1 MIGIKGIALV
11 KEFEGCKLNAY
22 LCPANVWTIGYGAT
36 GVGIKSGLVWT
47 QEQAESD
54 LTRTLSLT
62 ALALDSLL
70 KKPANQ
76 NQKDAMVSL
85 IYNIGQSAFKNSTVL
100 RMFNSGN
107 YTLAADAFLMWNKA
121 TVHGEKVVLAGLQ
134 RRRVAERELFLTEIK
149 ELK

>member
-1 MIGIKGIALV
+1 MIGLKGIALV

-36 GVGIKSGLVWT
+36 GDGIKSGLVWT
-47 QEQAESD
+47 QQQAESD
-54 LTRTLSLT
+54 LIRTLSFI
-62 ALALDSLL
+62 ALSLDSLL

-76 NQKDAMVSL
+76 NQKDAMISL

-100 RMFNSGN
+100 RMFNAGN

-121 TVHGEKVVLAGLQ
+121 TVNGEKVVLAGLQ

-149 ELK
+149 DSK

>member
-1 MIGIKGIALV
+1 MIGLKGIALV

-36 GVGIKSGLVWT
+36 GDGIKSGLVWT
-47 QEQAESD
+47 QQQAESD
-54 LTRTLSLT
+54 LTRTLSFI
-62 ALALDSLL
+62 ALSLDSLL

-76 NQKDAMVSL
+76 NQKDAMISL

-100 RMFNSGN
+100 RMFNAGN

-121 TVHGEKVVLAGLQ
+121 TVNGEKVVLAGLQ
-134 RRRVAERELFLTEIK
+134 RRRVAERDLFLTEIK
-149 ELK
+149 ESK

>member
-1 MIGIKGIALV
+1 MIGLKGIALV

-36 GVGIKSGLVWT
+36 GDGIKSGLVWT
-47 QEQAESD
+47 QQQAESD
-54 LTRTLSLT
+54 LTRTLSFI
-62 ALALDSLL
+62 ALSLDSLL

-76 NQKDAMVSL
+76 NQKDAMISL

-100 RMFNSGN
+100 RMFNAGN

-121 TVHGEKVVLAGLQ
+121 TVNGEKVVLAGLH
-134 RRRVAERELFLTEIK
+134 RRRVAERNLFLTEIK
-149 ELK
+149 ESK

>member
-1 MIGIKGIALV
+1 MIGLKGIALV

-36 GVGIKSGLVWT
+36 GDGIKSGLVWT
-47 QEQAESD
+47 QQQAESD
-54 LTRTLSLT
+54 LIRTLSFI
-62 ALALDSLL
+62 ALSLDSLL

-76 NQKDAMVSL
+76 NQKDAMISL

-100 RMFNSGN
+100 RMFNAGN

-121 TVHGEKVVLAGLQ
+121 TVNGEKVVLAGLQ
-134 RRRVAERELFLTEIK
+134 RRRVAERDLFLTEIK
-149 ELK
+149 ESK

>member
-1 MIGIKGIALV
+1 MIGLKGIALV

-36 GVGIKSGLVWT
+36 GDGIKSGIVWT
-47 QEQAESD
+47 QQQAESD
-54 LTRTLSLT
+54 LTRTLSLID
-62 ALALDSLL
+62 LALDRLL

-76 NQKDAMVSL
+76 NQKDAMISL

-100 RMFNSGN
+100 RMFNAGN

-121 TVHGEKVVLAGLQ
+121 TVNGEKVVLAGLQ

-149 ELK
+149 GSK